1 MFEVQVLGTITA
13 VDLFELRLRAC
24 GASDGVRFRHVETIC
39 KIPPLPGG
47 GVNGKVRLI
56 KANDVKWKMVQ
67 EHEVKTKDA
76 ARVMKVD
83 SCELRGEVET
93 TIKQL
98 GFIPEFPI
106 GRVGKRVEVG
116 LATTTTAGAGAV
128 WEVEYFLL
136 FDPKS
141 KPNGTLQQCYVIEP
155 NVECWLVTIR
165 HRFED
170 AKDMPGLLTQSNR
183 LIKCLAPE
191 FQPLSW
197 SALDQEVAK

>member
-1 MFEVQVLGTITA
+1 MFEVQVQGTITA

-24 GASDGVRFRHVETIC
+24 GASEGVRFRQVETIC

-47 GVNGKVRLI
+47 GVNGKVRLVKI
-56 KANDVKWKMVQ
+56 KDDRWRMLQ
-67 EHEVKTKDA
+67 ENEVKTKDA
-76 ARVMKVD
+76 ARVVKVD

-93 TIKQL
+93 TVKQL
-98 GFIPEFPI
+98 GFIPEFQI
-106 GRVGKRVEVG
+106 GRVGKRVEVA
-116 LATTTTAGAGAV
+116 LAATA

-141 KPNGTLQQCYVIEP
+141 KPNGTLQQCYVVEP

-170 AKDMPGLLTQSNR
+170 AKDVTGLFAQSSR